1 MFTRR
6 YVNIRSLA
14 DKSVLYHLD
23 VVSAEGLGMEKAQD
37 QLMTVAD
44 VISAMGISRSTWQK
58 LVAQK
63 QTPPIV
69 RIGAV
74 QRIKRDAFEAWLSQH
89 ENAAAE
95 NT

>member
-1 MFTRR
+1 M
-6 YVNIRSLA
+6 
-14 DKSVLYHLD
+14 LD
-23 VVSAEGLGMEKAQD
+23 VVEIEGLGMEKAQD
-37 QLMTVAD
+37 QLMTVAG
-44 VISAMGISRSTWQK
+44 VIAEMGISRSTWQK
-58 LVAQK
+58 LVTEK

-74 QRIKRDAFEAWLSQH
+74 QRIRRDAFEAWLCQH

>member
-1 MFTRR
+1 M
-6 YVNIRSLA
+6 A
-14 DKSVLYHLD
+14 DAVT
-23 VVSAEGLGMEKAQD
+23 QN

-74 QRIKRDAFEAWLSQH
+74 QRIRQDAFEEWLGQH
-89 ENAAAE
+89 ENSP
-95 NT
+95 NTRLK

>member
-1 MFTRR
+1 MVQGT
-6 YVNIRSLA
+6 
-14 DKSVLYHLD
+14 
-23 VVSAEGLGMEKAQD
+23 QD

-63 QTPPIV
+63 RTPPIV

-74 QRIKRDAFEAWLSQH
+74 HRIRRDAFEAWLGQH

>member
-1 MFTRR
+1 M
-6 YVNIRSLA
+6 A
-14 DKSVLYHLD
+14 Q
-23 VVSAEGLGMEKAQD
+23 GAQD

-74 QRIKRDAFEAWLSQH
+74 QRTSALPVG
-89 ENAAAE
+89 AASVLR
-95 NT
+95 

>member
-1 MFTRR
+1 MMT
-6 YVNIRSLA
+6 
-14 DKSVLYHLD
+14 D
-23 VVSAEGLGMEKAQD
+23 AQNK
-37 QLMTVAD
+37 LMTVAD

-69 RIGAV
+69 QIGAV
-74 QRIKRDAFEAWLSQH
+74 QRIRRDAFEAWLDQH
-89 ENAAAE
+89 ENTAAK

>member
-1 MFTRR
+1 MTQGTQ
-6 YVNIRSLA
+6 S
-14 DKSVLYHLD
+14 K
-23 VVSAEGLGMEKAQD
+23 
-37 QLMTVAD
+37 LMTVAD
-44 VISAMGISRSTWQK
+44 VIVAMGISRSTWQK

-74 QRIKRDAFEAWLSQH
+74 QRIRQDAFDAWLDQH
-89 ENAAAE
+89 EKSP

>member
-1 MFTRR
+1 M
-6 YVNIRSLA
+6 A
-14 DKSVLYHLD
+14 DAVT
-23 VVSAEGLGMEKAQD
+23 QN

-58 LVAQK
+58 LVARK
-63 QTPPIV
+63 KTPPIV

-74 QRIKRDAFEAWLSQH
+74 QRTRRDAFEAWLGQH
-89 ENAAAE
+89 ENNP

>member
-1 MFTRR
+1 M
-6 YVNIRSLA
+6 
-14 DKSVLYHLD
+14 
-23 VVSAEGLGMEKAQD
+23 AQAPQN

-58 LVAQK
+58 FVAQK

-74 QRIKRDAFEAWLSQH
+74 QRIRRDAFEAWLGQH
-89 ENAAAE
+89 ENSPS
-95 NT
+95 T

>member
-1 MFTRR
+1 MTK
-6 YVNIRSLA
+6 NT
-14 DKSVLYHLD
+14 
-23 VVSAEGLGMEKAQD
+23 QD

-63 QTPPIV
+63 RTPPIV

-74 QRIKRDAFEAWLSQH
+74 QRIRRNAFEAWLGQH
-89 ENAAAE
+89 ENVAAE

>member
-1 MFTRR
+1 M
-6 YVNIRSLA
+6 LH
-14 DKSVLYHLD
+14 HLD
-23 VVSAEGLGMEKAQD
+23 VVAAEGLSMENTQN

-44 VISAMGISRSTWQK
+44 VIAAMGISRSTWQK

-63 QTPPIV
+63 RTPPIV

-74 QRIKRDAFEAWLSQH
+74 QRIRRDAFEAWLGQH

>member
-1 MFTRR
+1 MMAKT
-6 YVNIRSLA
+6 VTQN
-14 DKSVLYHLD
+14 
-23 VVSAEGLGMEKAQD
+23 

-58 LVAQK
+58 LVAQR

-74 QRIKRDAFEAWLSQH
+74 QRIRQDAFEAWLGQH

>member
-1 MFTRR
+1 M
-6 YVNIRSLA
+6 VQQ
-14 DKSVLYHLD
+14 
-23 VVSAEGLGMEKAQD
+23 AQD

-44 VISAMGISRSTWQK
+44 VISTMGISRSTWQK
-58 LVAQK
+58 LVARK
-63 QTPPIV
+63 QMPPIV

-74 QRIKRDAFEAWLSQH
+74 QRIRRDAFETWLGQH